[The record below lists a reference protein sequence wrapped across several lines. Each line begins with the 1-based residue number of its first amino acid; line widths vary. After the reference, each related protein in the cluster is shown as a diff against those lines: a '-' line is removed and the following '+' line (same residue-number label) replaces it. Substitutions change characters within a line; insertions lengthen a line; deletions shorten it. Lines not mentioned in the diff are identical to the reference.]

1 MKGARIRNEQNE
13 LETCPVVECV
23 VTVGECLCSGISALV
38 VLIVIITTIIST
50 TTTTTTIT
58 TIILLLERCNFL
70 HPSHRMFTKLYSY
83 FNNLLR
89 DNPNSHMQVFANFS
103 LVK

>member
-13 LETCPVVECV
+13 LETCPVVEYV

-38 VLIVIITTIIST
+38 AFIVIITTIIST
-50 TTTTTTIT
+50 TTTTTTTITTIT

-70 HPSHRMFTKLYSY
+70 HPPHSVHKALFL
-83 FNNLLR
+83 F
-89 DNPNSHMQVFANFS
+89 
-103 LVK
+103 